1 MIEEMFAVL
10 KEMAARSTDHKLE
23 KNLEEQSDERSQRS
37 TMKKVEQGEKQSSS
51 VAQSL
56 GNKRKGAKVEEI

>member
-23 KNLEEQSDERSQRS
+23 KNPEEPSDERSQRS
-37 TMKKVEQGEKQSSS
+37 TMKKG
-51 VAQSL
+51 
-56 GNKRKGAKVEEI
+56 GTRRKTK